1 MGITTNS
8 RKNRQNTNKT
18 IAIFIIILE
27 APAKDQNIKERIVY
41 QATTS
46 GERNLKPYNVHNIP
60 RLHET
65 GRECRY

>member
-1 MGITTNS
+1 MGITINS

-27 APAKDQNIKERIVY
+27 APAKDQNIEERIIY
-41 QATTS
+41 RATTS
-46 GERNLKPYNVHNIP
+46 GERNLRPYNVSNNP

-65 GRECRY
+65 GQECRY

>member
-27 APAKDQNIKERIVY
+27 APAKDQNVKESIVY
-41 QATTS
+41 QATTAV
-46 GERNLKPYNVHNIP
+46 ERNLKPYNVRNTP

-65 GRECRY
+65 GRECQY

>member
-1 MGITTNS
+1 MGITINS

-27 APAKDQNIKERIVY
+27 APAKDQNIEERIIY
-41 QATTS
+41 RATTS
-46 GERNLKPYNVHNIP
+46 GERNLRPYDVRNNP

-65 GRECRY
+65 GQECRY